1 MNLNDDDLLL
11 FCLIEGE
18 IESFPIGVK
27 RSSWRNPKFT
37 VGYLRL
43 KKKIQEA
50 RKNGPLAGV
59 DAHIL
64 ELWKVRAIEDSRSRI
79 IWLTCHLCSPKRG
92 ILSMRNRNRLCPAMS
107 RLLGNPG
114 KN

>member
-1 MNLNDDDLLL
+1 MGPPRNKLTNTTLHSTASGAPFPLSTSDQAEGAMNLNDDDLLL

-50 RKNGPLAGV
+50 RKMV
-59 DAHIL
+59 H
-64 ELWKVRAIEDSRSRI
+64 
-79 IWLTCHLCSPKRG
+79 
-92 ILSMRNRNRLCPAMS
+92 
-107 RLLGNPG
+107 
-114 KN
+114 